1 MKKFLIWT
9 IVIVIIVAISIFYHK
24 TGDEQNDDIKNNL
37 SGEIKEELFS
47 GESVISG
54 DEVEDIVKSGEI
66 VDNDDEIN
74 EDNKE
79 DGDARNI
86 RSDFRFL

>member
-47 GESVISG
+47 GENVISG
-54 DEVEDIVKSGEI
+54 DEEEDIVKSGEI